1 MPETTACAILTSIMY
16 LSTFERLIADLQ
28 SACQAVYGPR
38 LRALAIFGSVARGT
52 PRPDSD
58 IDLLL
63 VADPLPQGRRAR
75 LLEFEAVD
83 QRLDES
89 LRLAR
94 RQGVHTC
101 VSPILKTPEELVQGS
116 LLYLDMI
123 EDARILIDVDG
134 ILRRHLDALASR
146 LRTMGARKIS
156 KGGGY
161 YWELK
166 PDYRWG
172 EHIRL

>member
-1 MPETTACAILTSIMY
+1 MY
-16 LSTFERLIADLQ
+16 LQTFERIVGALHH
-28 SACQAVYGPR
+28 ACQQVYGPH

-63 VADPLPQGRRAR
+63 VVEDLPAGRRAR
-75 LLEFEAVD
+75 QAQFDAVD
-83 QRLDES
+83 ALMEPLMRE
-89 LRLAR
+89 AR
-94 RQGVHTC
+94 AQGVYSTL
-101 VSPILKTPEELVQGS
+101 SPILKTPDELAQGS
-116 LLYLDMI
+116 LLDLDMI
-123 EDARILIDVDG
+123 DEARILVDEDG
-134 ILRRHLDALASR
+134 LLRRHLDALAAK
-146 LRTMGARKIS
+146 LKAMGARRVR

-172 EHIRL
+172 KRITL